1 MCAARPCGPDSGNP
15 PRQTPEPL
23 SVGPLGGHWECPY
36 DLVVTTPNNARRA
49 ARGLGVSTTEMA
61 QKAKFRTETVS
72 VIHGEGRRGDA
83 AAARSSLSA
92 PRMTIRSASSGS
104 GRCSALAS
112 SHGARIHTSRSSSVV
127 SITGMAFGWIGST
140 TAFGEVVRKPGR
152 LRARNPAPHSGRRRR
167 RLVGINHHALMR
179 PEARGGR
186 IPLANLS
193 GQ

>member
-23 SVGPLGGHWECPY
+23 SVAAWRPLNAHTTCGHH
-36 DLVVTTPNNARRA
+36 PNNARRA

-72 VIHGEGRRGDA
+72 VIHGEGRRGHA

-92 PRMTIRSASSGS
+92 PRMTILSASSGS

-127 SITGMAFGWIGST
+127 RITGMAFGWIGST

-167 RLVGINHHALMR
+167 KLVGINDHALMR

-186 IPLANLS
+186 IPP
-193 GQ
+193 G